1 MQNGNLNSLTDGELL
16 TACLWAEAR
25 GEPQDGQQAVCNV
38 ILNRV
43 RKGMAPDLRAVILQ
57 PRQFSWT
64 DAGDPNFSKVFTAS
78 QSAPDAWNRAL
89 GIAQRGLA
97 GTLEDLSKDADHY
110 LNVELTRKLRGGTLP
125 AWVDLSKITVV
136 IGHHTFL
143 RLHP

>member
-1 MQNGNLNSLTDGELL
+1 M
-16 TACLWAEAR
+16 
-25 GEPQDGQQAVCNV
+25 
-38 ILNRV
+38 
-43 RKGMAPDLRAVILQ
+43 Q

-64 DAGDPNFSKVFTAS
+64 DPGDPNFSKVFAAS

-125 AWVDLSKITVV
+125 TRVDLSKVTVV